1 MQKPKIPPF
10 LYPLVA
16 VAVIVFVYFNGDIDG
31 LATVALVLGA
41 LGLSAAPSIAGK

>member
-1 MQKPKIPPF
+1 MLTKIHPF
-10 LYPLVA
+10 VYPLVA

-31 LATVALVLGA
+31 TVAIALVLGA

>member
-1 MQKPKIPPF
+1 MQKPKIHPAI
-10 LYPLVA
+10 YPLVA

-31 LATVALVLGA
+31 LLAITLALGA